1 MYVTE
6 FTVGED
12 VYHLTFFLMP
22 AKSVGGSYLFRVY
35 SLTRVTNKVV
45 IDEGKD
51 TVLYDE
57 ELVYSEFNLPKGTDE
72 NGDAINYKKGEAF
85 IPTLKFNGEFVVS
98 YSYENNGND
107 WTLYGIS
114 YNNGKIA
121 EQARYM
127 IKTEKDQDGKIVS
140 ASVEKSVILEL
151 KTTNGD
157 VVYVWYD
164 GNKVIEIVGVTMKG
178 EKEMTKPTTSN
189 GNEEGTSFTVTMKGE
204 TYTINF
210 VYEENEESGK
220 VIKVEI
226 VSNN

>member
-1 MYVTE
+1 
-6 FTVGED
+6 
-12 VYHLTFFLMP
+12 
-22 AKSVGGSYLFRVY
+22 
-35 SLTRVTNKVV
+35 
-45 IDEGKD
+45 
-51 TVLYDE
+51 
-57 ELVYSEFNLPKGTDE
+57 
-72 NGDAINYKKGEAF
+72 
-85 IPTLKFNGEFVVS
+85 
-98 YSYENNGND
+98 
-107 WTLYGIS
+107 
-114 YNNGKIA
+114 
-121 EQARYM
+121 M

-164 GNKVIEIVGVTMKG
+164 GNKVIE
-178 EKEMTKPTTSN
+178 KEMTKPTTSV

-204 TYTINF
+204 TYTVNF